1 MYYHPLIGIIIFF
14 SAIIFS
20 FLLGKLAYKKYLNRD
35 AIDSLELKK
44 NSSGKVSS
52 PPKGEITAPD
62 APWLKK

>member
-14 SAIIFS
+14 SAIILS

-35 AIDSLELKK
+35 SIENLETKK
-44 NSSGKVSS
+44 DSSGKFSS

>member
-35 AIDSLELKK
+35 SIENLETKK
-44 NSSGKVSS
+44 DSSGKSSS

>member
-1 MYYHPLIGIIIFF
+1 MHYHPLMGIIIFF

-20 FLLGKLAYKKYLNRD
+20 FLLGKFAYKKYLNRD
-35 AIDSLELKK
+35 AIENLEKK
-44 NSSGKVSS
+44 NSSGKVIS